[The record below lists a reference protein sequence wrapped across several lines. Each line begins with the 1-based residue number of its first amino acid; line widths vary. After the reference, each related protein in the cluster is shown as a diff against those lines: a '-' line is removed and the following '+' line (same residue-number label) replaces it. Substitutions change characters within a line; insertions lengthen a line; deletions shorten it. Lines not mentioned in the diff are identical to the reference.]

1 MIFLLVAKLDL
12 QEVLA
17 QILLKSCE
25 FWEFFFGS
33 KVQR

>member
-1 MIFLLVAKLDL
+1 MVIGESYDTFLDAKLDL

-25 FWEFFFGS
+25 LWEFF
-33 KVQR
+33 